1 MMKEIKI
8 RSISFS
14 PGYGDMLGGYHS
26 VSLEKNRDGKWTY
39 VCNDREHYNAP
50 TVVSTYAVSEEA
62 VAQFEEFI
70 LKKRVISLEKR
81 PKSNLFATDYSQWSW
96 SIDYDVTSF
105 GKTRREYCNFD
116 EYKKYTGHDY
126 DILNELEERFEALR
140 GEKISETT

>member
-1 MMKEIKI
+1 M
-8 RSISFS
+8 
-14 PGYGDMLGGYHS
+14 
-26 VSLEKNRDGKWTY
+26 
-39 VCNDREHYNAP
+39 
-50 TVVSTYAVSEEA
+50 
-62 VAQFEEFI
+62 
-70 LKKRVISLEKR
+70 
-81 PKSNLFATDYSQWSW
+81 FATDYSQWSW